1 MNHRTTAAVAAEPG
15 RRVVSKTGTAAA
27 EGLVRR
33 TRRDVT
39 ARTETGVSS
48 KSGLRKMTTDPGG
61 LSATQTAVLEA
72 MESLGAYGDGRATA
86 RDVGQRT
93 GQPMN
98 AAAATLRSL
107 LHRDLAEKA
116 GPYGSRWGYRLT
128 FTGREKVR
136 QTRQQRETARRR
148 SRDILAERREHETG
162 DST

>member
-39 ARTETGVSS
+39 AHWDRRIEQ
-48 KSGLRKMTTDPGG
+48 KWPQEDDDRPGG